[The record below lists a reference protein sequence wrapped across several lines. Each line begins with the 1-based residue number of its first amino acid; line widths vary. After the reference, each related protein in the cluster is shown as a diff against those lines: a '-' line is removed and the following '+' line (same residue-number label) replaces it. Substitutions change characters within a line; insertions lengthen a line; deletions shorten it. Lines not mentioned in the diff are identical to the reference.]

1 VLFCKKQITFE
12 PSLLP
17 DVDKKKISIKR
28 IQKWGMLV
36 GEGKSLCCDEHC
48 VNFLFCTIFSWRFP
62 LVVLF
67 GRLLQRVSSSRLFE
81 AALIWPFSLARSFC
95 FPRVF
100 GREFCAARMS
110 CAFWARLFS
119 FSAAAL
125 FCFCSAFWAT
135 TPRKSKA
142 KATFSDNSTRPI
154 RGYLPKT

>member
-1 VLFCKKQITFE
+1 VLFFKKQITFE

-125 FCFCSAFWAT
+125 FCFCFAF
-135 TPRKSKA
+135 
-142 KATFSDNSTRPI
+142 
-154 RGYLPKT
+154 